1 MERDLSIGHIKE
13 KKLGFDPDALTAK
26 YLAERNK
33 RLRKDGIDQYKA
45 AEGKLRHYKD
55 DLYAEP
61 GFQRLPVVEDVDVL
75 IIGGGFGG
83 QLAALPGIHGIGTFK
98 GYSFHTSRRN
108 YGYTGGN
115 SNGGLYKLSEKR
127 VGVIGTG
134 ATAIQ
139 IISHLGRSAK
149 HLYVF

>member
-83 QLAALPGIHGIGTFK
+83 QLAAVRLFGHGI
-98 GYSFHTSRRN
+98 SS
-108 YGYTGGN
+108 
-115 SNGGLYKLSEKR
+115 
-127 VGVIGTG
+127 I
-134 ATAIQ
+134 
-139 IISHLGRSAK
+139 
-149 HLYVF
+149 